1 MALQIVTICIVYCIE
16 MGYKVTLFSLTVD
29 SVKSANADFMRA
41 KQKSCKPYLVE
52 TFDVKMSCIDEGD
65 RLDVCLLVK
74 RNDHGETKFQV
85 LMVKKNEIKDV
96 TFDILNLHRY
106 IFNSMSDV

>member
-1 MALQIVTICIVYCIE
+1 
-16 MGYKVTLFSLTVD
+16 MGCSVTLLSLTVD

-52 TFDVKMSCIDEGD
+52 TFDVKVTCIDGGD
-65 RLDVCLLVK
+65 RLDVRLLVK
-74 RNDHGETKFQV
+74 RNDHGETKLRV
-85 LMVKKNEIKDV
+85 LMVKKNEIRDV

-106 IFNSMSDV
+106 MQLYIQFNE